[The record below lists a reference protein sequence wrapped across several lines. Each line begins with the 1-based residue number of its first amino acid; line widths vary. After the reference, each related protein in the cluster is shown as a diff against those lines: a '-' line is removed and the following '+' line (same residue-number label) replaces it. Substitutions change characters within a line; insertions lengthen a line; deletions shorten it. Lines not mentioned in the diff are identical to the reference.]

1 MKNRFDLEQ
10 EILDTWKITNELR
23 LINEALLDKNLSI
36 DDISN
41 MLIGLYTLY
50 DLKFDQMFNTFETV
64 VRNKEL

>member
-23 LINEALLDKNLSI
+23 LINEALLDKNLST

-64 VRNKEL
+64 VHNKEL